1 MPVLLSDQFNGQE
14 LDMQT
19 VNLVDAKAH
28 LSRLVD
34 QAMQG
39 EPVRIMRRGKVIAQ
53 INKITRERKP
63 VDLNALRSL
72 TANMTSQSVSARD
85 MVRDMRDE
93 ARY

>member
-1 MPVLLSDQFNGQE
+1 
-14 LDMQT
+14 MQT

-28 LSRLVD
+28 LSRLID

-53 INKITRERKP
+53 INKITRERRP
-63 VDLNALRSL
+63 INLNALRAL
-72 TANMTSQSVSARD
+72 TANMTPQTLPARD
-85 MVRDMRDE
+85 MMRDMRDE

>member
-1 MPVLLSDQFNGQE
+1 
-14 LDMQT
+14 MQT

-28 LSRLVD
+28 LSRLID

-53 INKITRERKP
+53 INKITRERRP
-63 VDLNALRSL
+63 INLNALRAL
-72 TANMTSQSVSARD
+72 TANMTPQTVPA
-85 MVRDMRDE
+85 MRDMRDE

>member
-1 MPVLLSDQFNGQE
+1 
-14 LDMQT
+14 MQT

-28 LSRLVD
+28 LSRLID

-53 INKITRERKP
+53 INKITRERRP
-63 VDLNALRSL
+63 INLNALRAL
-72 TANMTSQSVSARD
+72 TANMTPQTLPARD
-85 MVRDMRDE
+85 MMRDMRDK

>member
-1 MPVLLSDQFNGQE
+1 
-14 LDMQT
+14 MQT

-28 LSRLVD
+28 LSRLID

-53 INKITRERKP
+53 INKITRERRP
-63 VDLNALRSL
+63 INLNALRAL
-72 TANMTSQSVSARD
+72 TANMTPQTVPARD
-85 MVRDMRDE
+85 MMRDMRDK

>member
-1 MPVLLSDQFNGQE
+1 
-14 LDMQT
+14 MQT

-28 LSRLVD
+28 LSRLID

-53 INKITRERKP
+53 INKITRERRP
-63 VDLNALRSL
+63 INLNALRAL
-72 TANMTSQSVSARD
+72 TANMTPQTVPARD
-85 MVRDMRDE
+85 MMRDMRDE